1 MKHDQLKKIIACILF
16 SVLILCACEN
26 DPAAPAGDVNDTVTP
41 SPGVYSQAEPTPV
54 PAPVIRDNRQIIEE
68 LIESY
73 EKGKGDAQAAALL
86 SELALNDEDA
96 AERWSLILE
105 RWKEANGGITIN
117 QDVIPDDIQK
127 SARLCIVV
135 LGYQLNSDGSMKDEL
150 VGRLEVALQS
160 AKKYPEA
167 YIACTGGGT
176 ASANRDATEAGSMA
190 EWLIDKGI
198 DRSRIIVEDKSLTT
212 AQNAIFTCAV
222 LKEDYPWLDRLA
234 IVTSDYHIPSG
245 MLVFEAEEILKS
257 EDPSSPKIS
266 VITNAAYQTDTKD
279 LSLSFQA
286 GTLSELARFDNYS
299 EKAVTEGGGDI
310 TRSWMEKTGIDT
322 QAEELDLS
330 GTDLSLVDMDVVLD
344 SMPKLKK
351 LTLIGCGLDNKRYAA
366 LQDRHPDVKL
376 VWEIVLSN
384 WTLRT
389 DDVAFSTSKSCDQEF
404 FLKNDEAYYLKYC
417 TDLVALDIGH
427 NYVSDLSFLEYMP
440 ELKVLILVDNVRGRV
455 NGKLTHIKD
464 LSELKYVPKLRYL
477 EIFANNVTDLEFM
490 DHLPELEDLNISY
503 NSVSSIEH
511 LKNLPKLER
520 LWMEHTYISGYDVQQ
535 LRALYPSARI
545 VSEGEGSIDQ
555 GWRSGTHYTAMRRM
569 FRENVI
575 DDVYR

>member
-1 MKHDQLKKIIACILF
+1 MKCDGMKKIIACLLF
-16 SVLILCACEN
+16 AFVILCACERN
-26 DPAAPAGDVNDTVTP
+26 TDRPLTDEQAVITP
-41 SPGVYSQAEPTPV
+41 SPGAYTQAEPTPV
-54 PAPVIRDNRQIIEE
+54 PAPVIRDNRQIIED
-68 LIESY
+68 LIACR
-73 EKGKGDAQAAALL
+73 EKGRDDAKEDELL
-86 SELALNDEDA
+86 AELASTDPDA
-96 AERWSLILE
+96 AERWSLIMD
-105 RWKEANGGITIN
+105 RWKEIN
-117 QDVIPDDIQK
+117 SGMTAGQEVLPDDIPK
-127 SARLCIVV
+127 CARLCIVV
-135 LGYQLNSDGSMKDEL
+135 LGYQLDPDGSMKDEL
-150 VGRLEVALQS
+150 IGRLEVALQS

-176 ASANRDATEAGSMA
+176 ASANRDATEAGMMA
-190 EWLIDKGI
+190 EWLMDKGI
-198 DRSRIIVEDKSLTT
+198 DKSRIIVEDKSLTT
-212 AQNAIFTCAV
+212 AQNAIFTCAI

-234 IVTSDYHIPSG
+234 IVTSDYHIASG

-257 EDPSSPKIS
+257 GDPSAPEIS
-266 VITNAAYQTDTKD
+266 VITSAAYRTDKKD

-286 GTLSELARFDNYS
+286 GTLSELAQFDNYS
-299 EKAVTEGGGDI
+299 EKADTEAAGGI
-310 TRSWMEKTGIDT
+310 TLAWMDKMGIDT
-322 QAEELDLS
+322 LAEELDLS
-330 GTDLSLVDMDVVLD
+330 GTDLSLVDMDIVLD
-344 SMPKLKK
+344 NMPKLKK
-351 LTLIGCGLDNKRYAA
+351 LTLIGCGLDNKRYAK
-366 LQDRHPDVKL
+366 LQDRHPDVKM

-440 ELKVLILVDNVRGRV
+440 DLKVLILVDNVRGRV
-455 NGKLTHIKD
+455 NGKLTHIRD
-464 LSELKYVPKLRYL
+464 LSELKYVPGLRYL
-477 EIFANNVTDLEFM
+477 EIFANNVSDFEFM
-490 DHLPELEDLNISY
+490 DYLTELEDLNISY

-511 LKNLPKLER
+511 MKNLPKLER
-520 LWMEHTYISGYDVQQ
+520 LWMEHTYIPGYEVQQ